1 MPYNNVCN
9 LDPIFFEACLDV
21 SQQTRKAATQ
31 PPLSPSSTLVSRTP
45 ATFGE
50 PDVNSA
56 GSRLTAHY
64 PDAFTDFHGTPSG
77 APCIYKTGPA
87 WPKRQGGPHAQPY
100 IREMRPVH
108 GHPITTIWREFLK
121 DVQAYLDVEL
131 GVTFTAIM
139 GFGFANA
146 KDETPFCPLLVIIG
160 VPPDSLPFEAAKK
173 AADYVKGTI
182 LSQAGFPTIDVAVRE
197 WATTLSGR
205 GPKLPSLNPLVDSVA
220 EFRHPFTSTL
230 GLYIAS
236 AKTPY
241 IEGTVAL
248 YLRCGNGND
257 NVIAITAAH
266 VAHPPSTYRNTGI
279 SATNGTRYREEIIA
293 LGNKAYDDAITDIMS
308 RIGTLHE
315 INDSLQSKIRR
326 LGEVTPEG
334 EGDAEAVAE
343 LLLKTERQ
351 VEDTK
356 NNIKHLDR
364 LHSEVTKLTSTPKQ
378 RSIGFVLYASPIGP
392 ADGPNGCTLDWAAIQ
407 LSWDAFDW
415 AKFKGNQVY
424 IGGNIKEEEY
434 GNLMFPN
441 RSDRASYRYPP
452 DGLLQ
457 VFDVVPKSEIQQP
470 KQHNAHGDNAMPV
483 IKNGLTTGTTV
494 GWVNGLESLVRY
506 YPDYNLKFTALET
519 TILSYGGRG
528 AFSDQGDSGAIILDR
543 GGRIVAILTGGGG
556 STDASDVTFGT
567 AWCELESH
575 IKKALPRYS
584 LYPVVSGP

>member
-1 MPYNNVCN
+1 MGLETDFLSQGLVNCYLVERNTLIDGDERFGEIVRHNNVCN
-9 LDPIFFEACLDV
+9 LDPAFFEACLDV
-21 SQQTRKAATQ
+21 SKQTRKAGIQ
-31 PPLSPSSTLVSRTP
+31 SPLSPTTTQVAPTP
-45 ATFGE
+45 AKFGK
-50 PDVNSA
+50 PDAKSA
-56 GSRLTAHY
+56 RSRLTAHY

-108 GHPITTIWREFLK
+108 GHPITTVWRGFLK
-121 DVQAYLDVEL
+121 DVQAYLDAEL
-131 GVTFTAIM
+131 G
-139 GFGFANA
+139 
-146 KDETPFCPLLVIIG
+146 
-160 VPPDSLPFEAAKK
+160 AAKK

-182 LSQAGFPTIDVAVRE
+182 LSQAGFPAIDVAVRE
-197 WATTLSGR
+197 WVTTLSGR
-205 GPKLPSLNPLVDSVA
+205 GPKLPSLDPLVDSVA

-230 GLYIAS
+230 GLSIAS
-236 AKTPY
+236 AKAPY
-241 IEGTVAL
+241 YEGTVAL
-248 YLRCGNGND
+248 YLRCGNDND
-257 NVIAITAAH
+257 DIIAITAAH
-266 VAHPPSTYRNTGI
+266 VAHPPPLHRKTGI
-279 SATNGTRYREEIIA
+279 SAPNGTRYREEIIA
-293 LGNKAYDDAITDIMS
+293 LGSKAYNDAITDIMS

-343 LLLKTERQ
+343 SLLKTERQ

-356 NNIKHLDR
+356 SNINHLDHI
-364 LHSEVTKLTSTPKQ
+364 HSEVTKLTSTPQQ
-378 RSIGFVLYASPIGP
+378 RSVGFVLYASPVGP

-407 LSWDAFDW
+407 LSRDAFDW
-415 AKFKGNQVY
+415 AKFKGNKVY

-441 RSDRASYRYPP
+441 HKDRASYRYPP

-457 VFDVVPKSEIQQP
+457 VLDVVLKSEIQQP
-470 KQHNAHGDNAMPV
+470 NQRNAHGDNAMPV

-506 YPDYNLKFTALET
+506 YPDYDLEFTAFET

-528 AFSDQGDSGAIILDR
+528 AFSDQGDSGALILDR
-543 GGRIVAILTGGGG
+543 GGRIVAMLTGGGG
-556 STDASDVTFGT
+556 STDESDVTFGT
-567 AWCELESH
+567 AWYELESH
-575 IKKALPRYS
+575 IRKALPGCF
-584 LYPVVSGP
+584 LYPVVSGR